1 MKKVIIVH
9 CWEGNPDYCWY
20 PNTKEELEKKG
31 YEVVV
36 PEMPETN
43 TPKFNKWLQ
52 KLKEVI
58 GEPNES
64 LYLVG
69 HSLGCITILKY
80 LESLKENQK
89 IGGAILVAGFTA
101 DLGYEEI
108 KSFIE
113 TPVSFEKIKTHCQKF
128 VAIHSDNDPHV
139 SLKYGDIFKEKLN
152 AKLIIKHNM
161 GHFSSKDNCIQ
172 LPEVIENL
180 LEISI

>member
-20 PNTKEELEKKG
+20 PNTKEELEKRG

-43 TPKFNKWLQ
+43 MPKFNKWLQ

-89 IGGAILVAGFTA
+89 IGGAILVAGFTN
-101 DLGYEEI
+101 DLG
-108 KSFIE
+108 
-113 TPVSFEKIKTHCQKF
+113 
-128 VAIHSDNDPHV
+128 
-139 SLKYGDIFKEKLN
+139 
-152 AKLIIKHNM
+152 
-161 GHFSSKDNCIQ
+161 
-172 LPEVIENL
+172 
-180 LEISI
+180 